1 MHIVTHASGFAV
13 TDSNIQFL
21 HRRLHFALDRLS
33 DSIQRVVVRLSD
45 INGHRGGIDKRC
57 QLQVQL
63 QGMPDVLIED
73 VQPDL
78 YLAITRSVER
88 AARTVTRRI
97 ARARA
102 MALTA
107 PTADI
112 GVTLRKRGPS
122 VRRAPGMTLE
132 AS

>member
-45 INGHRGGIDKRC
+45 INSHRGGIDKRC
-57 QLQVQL
+57 HLQVQL
-63 QGMPDVLIED
+63 LGMPDVLIED

-88 AARTVTRRI
+88 AARTVTRRM
-97 ARARA
+97 ARAKA
-102 MALTA
+102 LALTA

-112 GVTLRKRGPS
+112 GVPMRKRDTSILRGP
-122 VRRAPGMTLE
+122 RTTLE

>member
-45 INGHRGGIDKRC
+45 INSHRGGIDKRC
-57 QLQVQL
+57 HLQVQL

-88 AARTVTRRI
+88 AARTVTRRM
-97 ARARA
+97 ARAKA
-102 MALTA
+102 LALTA
-107 PTADI
+107 PTAEI
-112 GVTLRKRGPS
+112 GVPMRKRDTSILRGP
-122 VRRAPGMTLE
+122 RTTLE

>member
-33 DSIQRVVVRLSD
+33 DSIQRVIVRLSD

-57 QLQVQL
+57 HLQVQL

-97 ARARA
+97 ARAQA
-102 MALTA
+102 LALTA

-112 GVTLRKRGPS
+112 GLSLRKRDTS
-122 VRRAPGMTLE
+122 NRRAPHTTLE
-132 AS
+132 A

>member
-1 MHIVTHASGFAV
+1 MHIVTHANGFAV
-13 TDSNIQFL
+13 TDSNIRFL

-33 DSIQRVVVRLSD
+33 DTVQRVVVRLSD
-45 INGHRGGIDKRC
+45 INGDRGGVDKRC
-57 QLQVQL
+57 HLQVQL

-88 AARTVTRRI
+88 AARTVSRRVT
-97 ARARA
+97 RARA
-102 MALTA
+102 LALSA

-112 GVTLRKRGPS
+112 GMPPRKREPA
-122 VRRAPGMTLE
+122 VRHSLKTTME

>member
-1 MHIVTHASGFAV
+1 MHIVTHACGFAV

-21 HRRLHFALDRLS
+21 HRRLHFALNPLN

-45 INGHRGGIDKRC
+45 INGHRGGSDKRC
-57 QLQVQL
+57 HVQVQL

-88 AARTVTRRI
+88 AARSVTRRV
-97 ARARA
+97 ARAKA
-102 MALTA
+102 LALTA
-107 PTADI
+107 PRANI
-112 GVTLRKRGPS
+112 ELPRSKRDS
-122 VRRAPGMTLE
+122 SIRRAARTNLE